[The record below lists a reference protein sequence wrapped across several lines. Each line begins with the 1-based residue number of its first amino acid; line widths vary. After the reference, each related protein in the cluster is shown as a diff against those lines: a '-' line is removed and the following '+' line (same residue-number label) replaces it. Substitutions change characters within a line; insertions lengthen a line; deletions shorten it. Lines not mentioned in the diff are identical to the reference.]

1 MAIVKKPKG
10 RLKDDPMTFIQQAD
24 RRVESEPVRRGR
36 KAPVIIRFDGE
47 MLARVD
53 RAAAKRGLSRAA
65 WVRMILIE
73 NLPD

>member
-10 RLKDDPMTFIQQAD
+10 PLKDDPMTFIQEAGRVGSEAG
-24 RRVESEPVRRGR
+24 RRER
-36 KAPVIIRFDGE
+36 KSPVIIRFDAT
-47 MLARVD
+47 MLEQVD

-65 WVRMILIE
+65 LVRMLVIE